1 MPLLVC
7 IYLSELFHAN
17 LRTDLEND
25 NFECL
30 WLWLRPLVYLSR
42 PLCGIAICAVCHPS
56 GLPQDDHQSL
66 KEYLSSTIDLLC
78 NRYPNCGIIL
88 LGDFN
93 NLEISHLSARHNLKQ
108 VVKAPTRGSSI
119 LDLIIT
125 NLLKY
130 YQTPQL
136 LPPLGSSDHNII
148 LWAHSLHNSIHC
160 TIIFRKIISL
170 CLRCFTAN
178 YITILRAVY
187 LFLEEHECHQH
198 GYKVKCCPIKL
209 RPSPQSVND
218 KINKLTDPTQK
229 NLLITF
235 SSITWKLNS

>member
-1 MPLLVC
+1 MWK
-7 IYLSELFHAN
+7 H
-17 LRTDLEND
+17 
-25 NFECL
+25 
-30 WLWLRPLVYLSR
+30 
-42 PLCGIAICAVCHPS
+42 
-56 GLPQDDHQSL
+56 LP
-66 KEYLSSTIDLLC
+66 Y
-78 NRYPNCGIIL
+78 RYPNCGIIL
-88 LGDFN
+88 LGDYN
-93 NLEISHLSARHNLKQ
+93 DLEISLLSARHNLKQ
-108 VVKAPTRGSSI
+108 VDKAPNTGSSI

-187 LFLEEHECHQH
+187 LFLEEH
-198 GYKVKCCPIKL
+198 CPIKL

-229 NLLITF
+229 NLLITI
-235 SSITWKLNS
+235 SSITWKLNSWERKFKSI